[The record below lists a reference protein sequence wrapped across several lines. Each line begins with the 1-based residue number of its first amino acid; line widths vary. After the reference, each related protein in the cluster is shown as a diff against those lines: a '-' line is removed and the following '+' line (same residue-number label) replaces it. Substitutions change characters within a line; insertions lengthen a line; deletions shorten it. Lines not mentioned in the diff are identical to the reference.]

1 LKPSALSSGSYWGRQ
16 VWTKAGD
23 GQDWE
28 AKLEPPVN
36 QLLPGARDALV
47 RLEAALGDGVG
58 DRRLS

>member
-1 LKPSALSSGSYWGRQ
+1 LSSGSYWGRQ

-36 QLLPGARDALV
+36 QLLPGARDALA
-47 RLEAALGDGVG
+47 RLDVAFG
-58 DRRLS
+58 